1 MEESQ
6 KWRKYRNMLKL
17 IINKN
22 PEIIQLKVN
31 EILNKEKISTSQL
44 NKQTEFSPIVTK
56 GLFSSER
63 QAIWLNLE
71 EKKDLN
77 EFKKYIKDKNNEEI
91 LKSQDLLII
100 TTIHLQGSSPL
111 VKMIEKLKGE
121 VIKDKTNDVA
131 ELLESYPL
139 SKYNLDNLKLYIGES
154 AEKAVP
160 LINTL
165 DKMTDE
171 EIKKISYEEL
181 LIALPSKPG
190 TVPPYQY
197 TDAVFRGDLEEA
209 SFELD
214 RILEN
219 SDPILC
225 MVFLHN
231 KIETINRANLLY
243 LSGIKNYKDIAKEL
257 GCHPY
262 VVKLIMKF
270 MGKEKV
276 IERLVR
282 TYTILENEM
291 KGESKLKSRNNL
303 LKRYVAEI
311 TFLCKGV

>member
-1 MEESQ
+1 
-6 KWRKYRNMLKL
+6 MLKL

-31 EILNKEKISTSQL
+31 EILSKENISTSQL
-44 NKQTEFSPIVTK
+44 SKQTEFSPIVTK

-91 LKSQDLLII
+91 LKSQDLLIV

-111 VKMIEKLKGE
+111 VKITEKLKGE

>member
-1 MEESQ
+1 
-6 KWRKYRNMLKL
+6 MLKL

-63 QAIWLNLE
+63 QAVWLNLE

-77 EFKKYIKDKNNEEI
+77 EFKKYIKNKDNEEI

-111 VKMIEKLKGE
+111 VKITEKLKGE

-165 DKMTDE
+165 DKMSDE

-190 TVPPYQY
+190 IVPPYQY

-243 LSGIKNYKDIAKEL
+243 LSGIKNYKEIAKEL

>member
-1 MEESQ
+1 
-6 KWRKYRNMLKL
+6 MLKL

-31 EILNKEKISTSQL
+31 EILNKENISTSQL

-77 EFKKYIKDKNNEEI
+77 EFKKYIKNKDNEEI
-91 LKSQDLLII
+91 LKSQDLLVI

-111 VKMIEKLKGE
+111 VKITEKLKGE

-171 EIKKISYEEL
+171 EIKKVSYEEL

>member
-1 MEESQ
+1 
-6 KWRKYRNMLKL
+6 MLKL

-111 VKMIEKLKGE
+111 VKITKKLKGE

-165 DKMTDE
+165 GKMTDE

-270 MGKEKV
+270 MGKEKI

>member
-1 MEESQ
+1 
-6 KWRKYRNMLKL
+6 MLKL

-77 EFKKYIKDKNNEEI
+77 EFKKYIKNKDNEEI
-91 LKSQDLLII
+91 LKSQDLLMI

-111 VKMIEKLKGE
+111 VKITEKLKGE

-165 DKMTDE
+165 DKMSDE

-243 LSGIKNYKDIAKEL
+243 LSGIKNYKEIAKEL

>member
-1 MEESQ
+1 
-6 KWRKYRNMLKL
+6 MLKL

-31 EILNKEKISTSQL
+31 EILDKEKINTTQL
-44 NKQTEFSPIVTK
+44 TKQTKFSPIVTK
-56 GLFSSER
+56 GLFSTER

-71 EKKDLN
+71 EKKDLDD
-77 EFKKYIKDKNNEEI
+77 FKKYVKDNKDI
-91 LKSQDLLII
+91 LESQDLLII
-100 TTIHLQGSSPL
+100 TTIHLQGSSHL
-111 VKMIEKLKGE
+111 VKLVEKLDGE
-121 VIKDKTNDVA
+121 VIKDKVNDVI
-131 ELLESYPL
+131 ELLKPYPL

-165 DKMTDE
+165 EKMSDE
-171 EIKKISYEEL
+171 EIRKISYEEL

-190 TVPPYQY
+190 TVPPFQY
-197 TDAVFRGDLEEA
+197 TDAVFKGDLKEA

-262 VVKLIMKF
+262 IIKLIMRF

-276 IERLVR
+276 IERLIKV
-282 TYTILENEM
+282 YTVLENEM
-291 KGESKLKSRNNL
+291 KGESKLRKRNNL
-303 LKRYVAEI
+303 FKRYVCEI
-311 TFLCKGV
+311 TLLCKGV

>member
-1 MEESQ
+1 
-6 KWRKYRNMLKL
+6 MLKL

-31 EILNKEKISTSQL
+31 EILNKEDISTSQL

-77 EFKKYIKDKNNEEI
+77 EFKKYIKNKNNEEI

-111 VKMIEKLKGE
+111 VKITEKLKGE

-171 EIKKISYEEL
+171 EIKKVSYEEL

>member
-1 MEESQ
+1 
-6 KWRKYRNMLKL
+6 MLKL

>member
-1 MEESQ
+1 
-6 KWRKYRNMLKL
+6 MLKL

-77 EFKKYIKDKNNEEI
+77 EFKKYIKNKDNEEI
-91 LKSQDLLII
+91 LKSQDLLMI

-111 VKMIEKLKGE
+111 VKITEKLKGE

-165 DKMTDE
+165 DKMSDE

-243 LSGIKNYKDIAKEL
+243 LSDIKNYKDIAKEL

>member
-1 MEESQ
+1 
-6 KWRKYRNMLKL
+6 MLKL

-31 EILNKEKISTSQL
+31 EILNKENISTSQL

-100 TTIHLQGSSPL
+100 TTIHLQGSNPL
-111 VKMIEKLKGE
+111 VKITEKLKGE

-165 DKMTDE
+165 DKMSDE

>member
-1 MEESQ
+1 
-6 KWRKYRNMLKL
+6 MLKL

-31 EILNKEKISTSQL
+31 EILSEENINTSQL
-44 NKQTEFSPIVTK
+44 SKQTEFSPIVTK

-111 VKMIEKLKGE
+111 VKITEKLKGE

-165 DKMTDE
+165 DKMSDE

>member
-1 MEESQ
+1 
-6 KWRKYRNMLKL
+6 MLKL

-31 EILNKEKISTSQL
+31 EILDKEKISTSQL
-44 NKQTEFSPIVTK
+44 NKQTIFSPIVTK
-56 GLFSSER
+56 GLFSTEK

-77 EFKKYIKDKNNEEI
+77 EFKKYIKDKANEKI
-91 LKSQDLLII
+91 LESQDLLII
-100 TTIHLQGSSPL
+100 TTIHLQGSNSL
-111 VKMIEKLKGE
+111 VKLTEKLKGE
-121 VIKDKTNDVA
+121 VIKDKVNDVT

-154 AEKAVP
+154 VEKAVP

-165 DKMTDE
+165 EKMNNE
-171 EIKKISYEEL
+171 EIRKISYEEL

-209 SFELD
+209 AFELD

-243 LSGIKNYKDIAKEL
+243 LSGVKNYKDIAKEL

-262 VVKLIMKF
+262 VVKLIIKF

-276 IERLVR
+276 IERLAK

-291 KGESKLKSRNNL
+291 KGESRLKNKNNL

-311 TFLCKGV
+311 TFLCKGA

>member
-1 MEESQ
+1 
-6 KWRKYRNMLKL
+6 MLKL

-77 EFKKYIKDKNNEEI
+77 EFKKYIKDKANEEI

-111 VKMIEKLKGE
+111 VKITEKLKGE

-165 DKMTDE
+165 DKMSDE

-262 VVKLIMKF
+262 VVKLIMRF